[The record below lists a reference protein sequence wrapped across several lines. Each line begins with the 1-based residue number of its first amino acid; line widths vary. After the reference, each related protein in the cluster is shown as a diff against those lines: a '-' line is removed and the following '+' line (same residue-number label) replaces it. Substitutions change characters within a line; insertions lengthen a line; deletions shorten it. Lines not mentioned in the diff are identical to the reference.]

1 MLKSSLLEIIRTFTK
16 QELIKFEDFVRS
28 PYFNKKE
35 NVVKLFL
42 EIKKYSP
49 ELSDE
54 DLEKEKVWDRL
65 FPGQKY
71 NYGIM
76 KNLIFDLNKV
86 AERFL
91 QIQNYE
97 SKIFEQDINLLEK
110 MNEKGLLRQY
120 EKNLKSF
127 RNETDKTTF
136 DQNYFY
142 YKYLAEV
149 KEHAFLFSNNARI
162 KDKNFCNP
170 ENMNEYLIAFFL
182 INFFIKN
189 YDFLHESQFYD
200 KPVDTSV
207 LETVCNFFENTT
219 LRKNEFVLIYYYT
232 LKIIMDLNDVESFGR
247 LKELMNKNFKQFSH
261 EEKFNIH
268 LAMVNFCNIKMM
280 KGSPSF
286 MEELFAIYKKMVEN
300 GFYSSDKD
308 GYINS
313 SMYANIVSTAGN
325 LREFGWAER
334 FLLNFKNKLHVS
346 EKELYF
352 ALANATLN
360 IKKRNFNE
368 ALGNLS
374 KCKSTNPFVKITIKR
389 FQIVIY
395 YELGYFEELDS
406 LLDSCKHFISN
417 DKIVTDSAKHIFS
430 SFINMVQRMAELK
443 SGNHKKDKEF
453 ILQTLK
459 DETQKNNAT
468 NKIWILEKLAELEK
482 QIAFI
487 A

>member
-1 MLKSSLLEIIRTFTK
+1 MLKISLLEILRTFSK

-35 NVVKLFL
+35 NVAKLFL

-49 ELSDE
+49 ELNDE
-54 DLEKEKVWDRL
+54 ALEKEKVWSRL
-65 FPGQKY
+65 FPGQIY

-76 KNLIFDLNKV
+76 KNLIFDLNKL

-91 QIQNYE
+91 HIQNYE
-97 SKIFEQDINLLEK
+97 SKKFEQDINLLEK
-110 MNEKGLLRQY
+110 MNEKDLFRQY

-136 DQNYFY
+136 DLNYFY

-162 KDKNFCNP
+162 KGKNFCNP
-170 ENMNEYLIAFFL
+170 ENMNENLIAFFL
-182 INFFIKN
+182 INFFVKN

-207 LETVCNFFENTT
+207 LETVCNFFENTS
-219 LRKNEFVLIYYYT
+219 LRNNEFVLICYYT
-232 LKIIMDLNDVESFGR
+232 LKIVIDLNDVESFGK
-247 LKELMNKNFKQFSH
+247 LKDLMNKNFKQFSH
-261 EEKFNIH
+261 DEKFNFH
-268 LAMVNFCNIKMM
+268 LAMVNFCNFKIMN
-280 KGSPSF
+280 GSPSF
-286 MEELFAIYKKMVEN
+286 LEEMFSIYKKMVEN
-300 GFYSSDKD
+300 GFYSTDKD
-308 GYINS
+308 GYINP

-325 LREFGWAER
+325 LREFDWAEK
-334 FLLNFKNKLHVS
+334 FLLQFKNKLHAS

-360 IKKRNFNE
+360 IKKGNFNE
-368 ALGNLS
+368 ALSNLAV
-374 KCKSTNPFVKITIKR
+374 CKSTNPIVKINIKR
-389 FQIVIY
+389 FQIAIY
-395 YELGYFEELDS
+395 YELGYFEELYS
-406 LLDSCKHFISN
+406 LIDASKHFISN
-417 DKIVTDSAKHIFS
+417 DKMVTDSAKFIFS

-443 SGNHKKDKEF
+443 SGNHKKDREF
-453 ILQTLK
+453 ILQSLI

-482 QIAFI
+482 QIAI
-487 A
+487 KS